1 MIVITRTPVRIS
13 FLGGGTD
20 YAEFFTQHGGGEVL
34 ATAINKY
41 SYLKVNTLQDFFEYR
56 LRVGYSKTELVQSVE
71 EVQHPSV
78 RECLK
83 YTRTPLPIEI
93 NYTGDL
99 PSRTGLGSSS
109 SFTVGLLHALH
120 AYNGQVS
127 GAEQLAREALE
138 VEHEWIKERVG
149 YQDQCMAAYGGLRH
163 IVFRT
168 PAEIE
173 VRPVPVSAGRL
184 RALREHLMVF
194 YTGLTRYA
202 NEVLKEQIKKTSE
215 GSNTAALVKMRSMVR
230 RGVEL
235 LTSASPIEEFGELL
249 HASWE
254 LKQSLSSAITTPAI
268 VEAYERARRA
278 GAVGGKL
285 LGAGG
290 GGFLLFVVPP
300 ARHGDVRAALAP
312 MKELAFEFEPLG
324 SQVIFYHP

>member
-41 SYLKVNTLQDFFEYR
+41 SYLKVNTLHDFFEYR
-56 LRVGYSKTELVQSVE
+56 VRVGYSRTELVQRVE
-71 EVQHPSV
+71 EIQHPSV

-83 YTRTPLPIEI
+83 YTKAPLPIEI

-120 AYNGQVS
+120 AYKGEVV

-138 VEHEWIKERVG
+138 VEHEWIRERVG
-149 YQDQCMAAYGGLRH
+149 YQDQCIAAYGGFRH
-163 IVFRT
+163 IIFRSKT
-168 PAEIE
+168 EIE
-173 VRPVPVSAGRL
+173 VRPVPLSAGRL
-184 RALREHLMVF
+184 EELRSHLLVF

-202 NEVLKEQIKKTSE
+202 NEVLQEQIKKTAD
-215 GSNTAALVKMRSMVR
+215 GSNTAALVKMRELVR
-230 RGVEL
+230 VGVEI
-235 LTSASPIEEFGELL
+235 LTSGRRLEEFGEVL

-254 LKQSLSSAITTPAI
+254 LKQSLSSAITTPTI

-290 GGFLLFVVPP
+290 GGFLLFVVPRGRQG
-300 ARHGDVRAALAP
+300 AVREAMLP
-312 MKELAFEFEPLG
+312 MKELQFDFEPLG
-324 SQVIFYHP
+324 SQIIFYHP